1 MTEVLLCSG
10 IGTLIGFFAVFGD
23 IDKFSS
29 RNFSGSVSWRIFWP
43 FARFLAGVDWWL
55 KWAGLFLSDLTSLTR

>member
-1 MTEVLLCSG
+1 MMEVLFRSG
-10 IGTLIGFFAVFGD
+10 IRTLIGFFAVFGN

-29 RNFSGSVSWRIFWP
+29 QNFSGSVSWRIFWP

-55 KWAGLFLSDLTSLTR
+55 K